1 MLSGGDDTNDLA
13 AVHGDHLGGKAL
25 RDRRVQR
32 DPQRGVDAG
41 SELVG
46 IKVIEMSVYLYS
58 GGERIVGRSGVGQAI
73 AHQRGALRAAG
84 LPPDERMDS
93 GTRVVHIN
101 TVLPDSPVMALMARA
116 RGKKVVY
123 YAHSTMED
131 FRCSFRG
138 SNLLAPLFKQ
148 WIRFCYRQGDVILT
162 PTAYSE
168 ELLRGYAL
176 KKPIYHISNGIDTEF
191 FRPSPEKRAAFRKTY
206 GLAERETAVISVGHL
221 MERKGILD
229 YIELARQ
236 MPQVRFFWFGYTDP
250 KLIPAPVQQAI
261 DGAPENLTFAG
272 FVDQEAL
279 RDAYCGADAF
289 AFLSHEETEGI
300 VVLEALACGTPTL
313 LRDIP
318 VYDNWLESGKN
329 VYKADSLEGFR
340 KTLTAMLDGTLPDL
354 TDAGREVARSRSL
367 AAVGERLREIYQS
380 EGLLDTH
387 KSKFAWTRKTYS
399 RP

>member
-1 MLSGGDDTNDLA
+1 
-13 AVHGDHLGGKAL
+13 
-25 RDRRVQR
+25 
-32 DPQRGVDAG
+32 
-41 SELVG
+41 
-46 IKVIEMSVYLYS
+46 MSVYLYS
-58 GGERIVGRSGVGQAI
+58 GGEHIVGRSGVGQAI

-84 LPPDERMDS
+84 MPPDARMDRD
-93 GTRVVHIN
+93 TRVVHIN
-101 TVLPDSPVMALMARA
+101 TVLPDSPVMALRARL

-148 WIRFCYRQGDVILT
+148 WIRFCYRRGDVILT

-168 ELLRGYAL
+168 EILRDYGL

-191 FRPSPEKRAAFRKTY
+191 FSPSAERRAAFRAKY
-206 GLAERETAVISVGHL
+206 GLSETEQAVISVGHL

-229 YIELARQ
+229 YIELARR
-236 MPQVRFFWFGYTDP
+236 MPSVRFFWFGYTDP

-261 DGAPENLTFAG
+261 DSASDNLTFAG
-272 FVDQEAL
+272 FVDQEQL
-279 RDAYCGADAF
+279 RNAYCGADVF

-300 VVLEALACGTPTL
+300 VVLEALSCATPTL

-318 VYDNWLESGKN
+318 VYDGWLESGKN
-329 VYKADSLEGFR
+329 VYKSDCLEGFQE
-340 KTLTAMLDGTLPDL
+340 TLTAMLNGTVPDL
-354 TDAGREVARSRSL
+354 TARGREVAQSRSL
-367 AAVGERLREIYQS
+367 AAVGERLREIYRA
-380 EGLLDTH
+380 EGLLDAP
-387 KSKFAWTRKTYS
+387 KSRFTWARRTYS

>member
-1 MLSGGDDTNDLA
+1 M
-13 AVHGDHLGGKAL
+13 
-25 RDRRVQR
+25 
-32 DPQRGVDAG
+32 
-41 SELVG
+41 
-46 IKVIEMSVYLYS
+46 IEMSVYLYT
-58 GGERIVGRSGVGQAI
+58 GGERIVGKSGVGQAI
-73 AHQRGALRAAG
+73 AHQRGALRAVG
-84 LPPDERMDS
+84 LPPDARMDR
-93 GTRVVHIN
+93 GTQVVHIN
-101 TVLPDSPVMALMARA
+101 TVLPDSPVMAMLARM
-116 RGKKVVY
+116 RRKKVVY

-148 WIRFCYRQGDVILT
+148 WIRFCYRRGDVILT
-162 PTAYSE
+162 PTAYSQE
-168 ELLRGYAL
+168 ILQGYGL

-191 FRPSPEKRAAFRKTY
+191 FRPSRERRAAFREAY
-206 GLAERETAVISVGHL
+206 GLSDGERVVISVGHL

-236 MPQVRFFWFGYTDP
+236 MPETRFFWFGYTDP
-250 KLIPAPVQQAI
+250 KLIPTPVQQAI

-272 FVDQEAL
+272 FVDQAAL

-318 VYDNWLESGKN
+318 VYDGWLGAGRD
-329 VYKADSLEGFR
+329 VYMSDGVEGFEQ
-340 KTLTAMLDGTLPDL
+340 TLAGMLDGTLPDL
-354 TDAGREVARSRSL
+354 TEQGRAVARSRSL

-380 EGLLDTH
+380 EGLMDTR
-387 KSKFAWTRKTYS
+387 KSKLAWARKSYS
-399 RP
+399 LT